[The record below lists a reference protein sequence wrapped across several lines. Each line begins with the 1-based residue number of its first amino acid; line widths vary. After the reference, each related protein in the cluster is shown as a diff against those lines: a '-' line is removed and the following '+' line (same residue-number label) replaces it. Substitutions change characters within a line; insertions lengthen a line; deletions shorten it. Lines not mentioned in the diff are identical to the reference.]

1 MAMDR
6 ASSSVMCQ
14 RKPAPQRA
22 GFLLCLAAAWA
33 GGACAQSI
41 PMRMSGRTPTA
52 PVAAPAESAESAIAD
67 RPAVE
72 ASTDYLARMD
82 ADRDGR
88 VSLVEYQDWLSYAF
102 TRMDANRDG
111 ALTVNELP
119 GGRGK
124 PLSLAEHRQTLADRF
139 ARQDRNR
146 DGFLDAQELL
156 APPQ

>member
-6 ASSSVMCQ
+6 AVPN
-14 RKPAPQRA
+14 KPAPQRA
-22 GFLLCLAAAWA
+22 GFLLCVALACAANA
-33 GGACAQSI
+33 NAQSI
-41 PMRMSGRTPTA
+41 PMNLSGRTPS
-52 PVAAPAESAESAIAD
+52 APAQASAEAPQVD

-72 ASTDYLARMD
+72 ASTDYVARMD
-82 ADRDGR
+82 ADHDGR

-111 ALTVNELP
+111 MLSVDELP
-119 GGRGK
+119 GGRGT
-124 PLSLAEHRQTLADRF
+124 PVSLADHRQTLAERF